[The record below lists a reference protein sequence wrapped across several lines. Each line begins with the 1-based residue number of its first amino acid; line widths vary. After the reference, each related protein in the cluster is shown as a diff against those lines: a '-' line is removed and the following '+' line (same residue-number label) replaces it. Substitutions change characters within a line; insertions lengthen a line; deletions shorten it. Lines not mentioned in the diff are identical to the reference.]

1 MTSSMSPSLAH
12 SSSTAS
18 AGLLLNR
25 CVILWPN
32 SDVPYNPLLDQGY
45 KSIGDWHSTAAPSG
59 ETASSA
65 ADADERSGRWAGQK
79 AKTECGLHKDYFE
92 MKKQF
97 EARLKGGPEGEET
110 KAEA

>member
-1 MTSSMSPSLAH
+1 M
-12 SSSTAS
+12 
-18 AGLLLNR
+18 
-25 CVILWPN
+25 ILWPN

-97 EARLKGGPEGEET
+97 EARLKGGAEGEET